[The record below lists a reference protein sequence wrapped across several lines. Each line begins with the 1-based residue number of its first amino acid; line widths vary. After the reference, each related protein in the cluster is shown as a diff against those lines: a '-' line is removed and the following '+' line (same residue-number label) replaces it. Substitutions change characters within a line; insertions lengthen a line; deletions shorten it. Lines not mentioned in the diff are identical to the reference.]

1 MSSLGDIMIGM
12 TDVIDSFL
20 DYIGFKSM
28 TKSGKSGQS
37 KSSLSFHNTL
47 SGEKEPFTT
56 LQPGIVKMYNC
67 GPTAYDV
74 AHIGNLCSYLFAD
87 TVRRTLEYNGYEVKQ
102 VINITDFGHLS
113 SDGDLGDDKMSK
125 ALKREGK
132 KFTLENM
139 RILAEKYTEI
149 FIRDLSTLNIATSKI
164 QFPRASDFIPGQI
177 AIIRT
182 LEEKGYTYKGKEG
195 VYFDTSRFPAYG
207 KLGNI
212 NLEGLKEGA
221 RVASSESRKN
231 PTDFLLWKFD
241 PKLGWD
247 SPWGK
252 GFPGWHIECSAM
264 IRETLG
270 WQIDIHTG
278 GIDLMPTHHNNE
290 IAQSESASGKKPFS
304 RFWLHHAFLNI
315 KDEKISKSVGNIVN
329 LATLI
334 EKGYHPLA
342 LRCLWLMSH
351 YRSPSN
357 FTWDALE
364 AAQSAYLKLKRL
376 ADALPHGGSI
386 PLDYK
391 KRFEERVDD
400 DLDTPGA
407 LAVLWEM
414 VKDKNLAE
422 KNLRAGLI
430 DFDTVFGLGLE
441 KEDADARRLYEK
453 EFGVTVSTSDIP
465 LHIQTL
471 LAERETARAEK
482 RWNDADAAREKIEY
496 AGYVIED
503 TVDGPRVVKKGNV

>member
-252 GFPGWHIECSAM
+252 GFP
-264 IRETLG
+264 
-270 WQIDIHTG
+270 
-278 GIDLMPTHHNNE
+278 
-290 IAQSESASGKKPFS
+290 SEPQ
-304 RFWLHHAFLNI
+304 
-315 KDEKISKSVGNIVN
+315 
-329 LATLI
+329 
-334 EKGYHPLA
+334 P
-342 LRCLWLMSH
+342 
-351 YRSPSN
+351 
-357 FTWDALE
+357 
-364 AAQSAYLKLKRL
+364 
-376 ADALPHGGSI
+376 
-386 PLDYK
+386 
-391 KRFEERVDD
+391 
-400 DLDTPGA
+400 
-407 LAVLWEM
+407 
-414 VKDKNLAE
+414 
-422 KNLRAGLI
+422 
-430 DFDTVFGLGLE
+430 
-441 KEDADARRLYEK
+441 
-453 EFGVTVSTSDIP
+453 VTFN
-465 LHIQTL
+465 HL
-471 LAERETARAEK
+471 LLL
-482 RWNDADAAREKIEY
+482 
-496 AGYVIED
+496 
-503 TVDGPRVVKKGNV
+503 